1 MLNSARWR
9 QNSSL
14 FRYPREYVCIELDIE
29 QSLFP
34 LRDSRGKRTS
44 KQASASLAAFA
55 GWATG
60 MMVVTLAARQARH
73 VSTWQTI
80 FALACLF
87 VSLDYP

>member
-29 QSLFP
+29 QSLFL

-44 KQASASLAAFA
+44 KR
-55 GWATG
+55 
-60 MMVVTLAARQARH
+60 ARRLPRLP
-73 VSTWQTI
+73 VGP
-80 FALACLF
+80 L
-87 VSLDYP
+87 V